1 MAVRNLSHLISLLAL
16 RGEIIHTLD
25 QLRANPHTQG
35 HIAAFEG
42 LRDEW
47 GVVFAEELA
56 LRDSLS
62 ATNARVYTTDA
73 GLNALASR
81 VSKAI
86 LTLTG
91 DDRTHPLYFAY
102 FKKKSLSDFKRP
114 ILGTQLEA
122 MRGWV
127 PELKKSDEP
136 VLSALGGE
144 VEAAVIAADEAVS
157 ARTLLEAGIA
167 FFREAGGRKKF
178 FDKAN
183 ALRKQSHGELA
194 KMSYEKLGLPAS
206 FANLFFRHESAG
218 SGGDEEP
225 VTVETID
232 AEIMSLEA
240 QIAEKKALKAE
251 IVAAI
256 EQQAKAEAQKA
267 AEQAALAELERAAAE
282 AMQKVAAAK
291 AKLAAKQQSPSP

>member
-25 QLRANPHTQG
+25 QLKANPHTQS
-35 HIAAFEG
+35 HVAAFES

-47 GVVFAEELA
+47 GTVFAEELA
-56 LRDSLS
+56 LRDGLS
-62 ATNARVYTTDA
+62 ASNARVYATDA
-73 GLNALASR
+73 ELNALASR
-81 VSKAI
+81 VSKAV

-114 ILGTQLEA
+114 ILGTQLDA

-127 PELKKSDEP
+127 PELKKSDAP
-136 VLSALGGE
+136 ALSALAAE
-144 VEAAVIAADEAVS
+144 VEAAVIAADDAVN
-157 ARTLLEAGIA
+157 ARTLLEAKIA
-167 FFREAGGRKKF
+167 FFREAGSRKKL

-194 KMSYEKLGLPAS
+194 KMPHEKVGLTAG
-206 FANLFFRHESAG
+206 FANLFFRHES
-218 SGGDEEP
+218 SGGGGEDEEP

-232 AEIMSLEA
+232 AEIARLEA
-240 QIAEKKALKAE
+240 QIAEKKATKAAL
-251 IVAAI
+251 VAAL

-267 AEQAALAELERAAAE
+267 AEQAALAELEKAAAE
-282 AMQKVAAAK
+282 AVQKVAAAK
-291 AKLAAKQQSPSP
+291 AKLAALPA